1 MRHCCCSLPRQLD
14 PLTDLCQ
21 RIDRAIVDDPPFSL
35 REGGMIR
42 PGYSEEVDQLR
53 DIMSGGTGTL
63 TAIEAAREGKNRH
76 SQIYGWATTGS
87 SGIILKSARARQIWS
102 RRRISA
108 SRP

>member
-1 MRHCCCSLPRQLD
+1 M
-14 PLTDLCQ
+14 
-21 RIDRAIVDDPPFSL
+21 DDPPFSL

-63 TAIEAAREGKNRH
+63 TAIEAREKEKTGIRNLRVG
-76 SQIYGWATTGS
+76 YNGS